1 MGNLSLMVDSASK
14 EPFLLRLV
22 APSGERRMVDAT
34 DLSQI
39 DIAWIY
45 ENFPDAKWAPDGY
58 MRVHVEMGYIQ

>member
-1 MGNLSLMVDSASK
+1 
-14 EPFLLRLV
+14 
-22 APSGERRMVDAT
+22 MVDAT